1 MTDESVREVRERIVR
16 EHFEAETRLDFDAAL
31 ATFER
36 PRYELIGTETV
47 HDGPDEVA
55 QYYRQLHEAFPD
67 QRYEIISLRH
77 ADDAVIAEFWLSGTS
92 KGGQETPGRAFKAR
106 MMAFFIFEGTG
117 LVCERV
123 YFDAGTIARQ
133 VSG

>member
-1 MTDESVREVRERIVR
+1 MTDDTVREARERTVR
-16 EHFEAETRLDFDAAL
+16 EHFAAENQLDIDAAL
-31 ATFER
+31 ATFEQ
-36 PRYELIGTETV
+36 PRYELIGTDMI

-55 QYYRQLHEAFPD
+55 NYYRQLHEAFPD
-67 QRYEIISLRH
+67 QQYEIISLRH
-77 ADDAVIAEFWLSGTS
+77 ADDAVVAEFWLTGTS
-92 KGGQETPGRAFKAR
+92 KETGRAFRAR

-123 YFDAGTIARQ
+123 YFDAGSIARQ

>member
-1 MTDESVREVRERIVR
+1 MTDASVREVRERIVR
-16 EHFEAETRLDFDAAL
+16 EHFEAGNRLDFDAAL

-36 PRYELIGTETV
+36 PRYELVGTETV

-77 ADDAVIAEFWLSGTS
+77 ADDAVIAEFWLAGTS
-92 KGGQETPGRAFKAR
+92 KGGGEKPGRSFKAR
-106 MMAFFIFEGTG
+106 MMAFFMFEGAG

-123 YFDAGTIARQ
+123 YFDSGAILRQ
-133 VSG
+133 ISG